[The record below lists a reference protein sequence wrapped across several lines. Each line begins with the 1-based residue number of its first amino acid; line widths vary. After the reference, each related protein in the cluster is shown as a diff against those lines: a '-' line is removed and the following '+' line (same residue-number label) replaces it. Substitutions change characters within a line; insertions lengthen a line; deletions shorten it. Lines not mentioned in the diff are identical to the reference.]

1 MRHIVTVPAVA
12 AVMVAMTIMT
22 VVPAIA
28 QGGKAKAKGKAA
40 AAPTA
45 APNAAPKAMANTG
58 GLISPSN
65 VLVGLGGGA
74 LLVGG
79 GLVALRA
86 VKR

>member
-1 MRHIVTVPAVA
+1 MRHIFTVLAIAAVVA
-12 AVMVAMTIMT
+12 AMTVMT
-22 VVPAIA
+22 VVPAKA

-45 APNAAPKAMANTG
+45 APKAMPNTG

-86 VKR
+86 VRR